1 MSSISEFVLHNLFM
15 LFGLCYGTCTYY
27 RMNQY
32 NMVAHDIS
40 PVVAD
45 WGQTPNPKN
54 ASKFINFLMIHQH
67 KLEWVTSKNP

>member
-40 PVVAD
+40 PIVA
-45 WGQTPNPKN
+45 N
-54 ASKFINFLMIHQH
+54 
-67 KLEWVTSKNP
+67 